1 VCLHLTFKAKQGTA
15 RKLIEDFGCAVETW
29 SERTSPGIP
38 RDAGRGTPPGPPR
51 ARRRRW
57 AQIAEQII
65 RQERCVLVLGS
76 YTAGSSAGGRAIMEL
91 AAAGSGAAGGSS
103 AAAGAYAAGS
113 TGTFN
118 VSAAGWSA
126 AGSGLGAPSKIP
138 ATLAAAFVNP
148 SSTASVAGA
157 GVSADAGSKASA
169 SGAGVPARVH
179 EM

>member
-1 VCLHLTFKAKQGTA
+1 MCVSIAPFKAQQGTA

-29 SERTSPGIP
+29 SERSSPGIP
-38 RDAGRGTPPGPPR
+38 RDAGRGTPPGPLR
-51 ARRRRW
+51 DRCRRW
-57 AQIAEQII
+57 APAEQNI
-65 RQERCVLVLGS
+65 RQERGVLVLGS
-76 YTAGSSAGGRAIMEL
+76 YAEGSSAGGRANMEL

-113 TGTFN
+113 TGTLD

-138 ATLAAAFVNP
+138 ATLAAAFVIP

-157 GVSADAGSKASA
+157 GVSADAASTA
-169 SGAGVPARVH
+169 SSSGAGVSARVH
-179 EM
+179 EI